1 MTREYWA
8 TMSVYDHRAPYFRPS
23 LLLFD
28 RVVMPVPVRTWK
40 GLSDPEELAQLS
52 AEADWLEEHGCALRF
67 EWDPREFAEW
77 QANELNAGA
86 ATMLS
91 ARVRAATE
99 AGDAQLN
106 TRYQLQWLVERG
118 VLRTP
123 TVGDQRPEVIV
134 PLFASRQAYPGTDV
148 ERFDEHT
155 ARQVTVDLVLDALR
169 TAPPD
174 VPLEDVVRLRDRGFL
189 THQVTKL
196 REWQHELFEDLADCG
211 DDHGRWSRRIERA
224 ELDLKNAISDYEAAM
239 GAVIEEQRRARVTTL
254 LSVLSS
260 LTSALGRLITEH
272 RDDFSLLGRHE
283 RSWKAL
289 HGRDFAYAGVI
300 WTAKD
305 LTD

>member
-1 MTREYWA
+1 MAREYWA
-8 TMSVYDHRAPYFRPS
+8 TMSIYDHRAPYFRPS

-28 RVVMPVPVRTWK
+28 RVVMPVPVGTWK

-67 EWDPREFAEW
+67 DWDPQIFAEW

-86 ATMLS
+86 ATLLS
-91 ARVRAATE
+91 ARVRAAAE

-106 TRYQLQWLVERG
+106 TRYQLQWLVDSG
-118 VLRTP
+118 ALRAP
-123 TVGDQRPEVIV
+123 TLGDDRPKVVV
-134 PLFASRQAYPGTDV
+134 PLFASHQAYLGTDV
-148 ERFDEHT
+148 ERFDEDA
-155 ARQVTVDLVLDALR
+155 ARQVTVELVLDSLP

-174 VPLEDVVRLRDRGFL
+174 VPLEDVIRLRERGFL

-196 REWQHELFEDLADCG
+196 REWQHELLEDLADCG

-224 ELDLKNAISDYEAAM
+224 ELDLRNAVADYAAAM
-239 GAVIEEQRRARVTTL
+239 AAVVDEQRRSRVTTL
-254 LSVLSS
+254 LSVLTS
-260 LTSALGRLITEH
+260 LTTALGRLFTEH
-272 RDDFSLLGRHE
+272 RDDFSLLGQHE

-289 HGRDFAYAGVI
+289 HGKDFAYAGVI
-300 WTAKD
+300 CTAAD

>member
-1 MTREYWA
+1 MAR
-8 TMSVYDHRAPYFRPS
+8 RAR
-23 LLLFD
+23 
-28 RVVMPVPVRTWK
+28 
-40 GLSDPEELAQLS
+40 
-52 AEADWLEEHGCALRF
+52 CALLRF

-77 QANELNAGA
+77 HANELNAGA

-91 ARVRAATE
+91 ARIRAATE

-106 TRYQLQWLVERG
+106 TRYQLHWLVERG

-123 TVGDQRPEVIV
+123 TVGDQRPKVIV
-134 PLFASRQAYPGTDV
+134 PLFASRQAYLGTDV

-196 REWQHELFEDLADCG
+196 REWRHELFEDLADCG
-211 DDHGRWSRRIERA
+211 DDDGRWSRRIERA

-239 GAVIEEQRRARVTTL
+239 GAVIEEQRRAARHHI
-254 LSVLSS
+254 
-260 LTSALGRLITEH
+260 ALGAQFADFGAGAGDHRAPRRLRAARPARAVLEGAA
-272 RDDFSLLGRHE
+272 RKGLRLR
-283 RSWKAL
+283 RC
-289 HGRDFAYAGVI
+289 
-300 WTAKD
+300 D
-305 LTD
+305 LDGQ